1 MLRRKSH
8 ILILI
13 GFILFVMIVLPLI
26 VILFY
31 GYYITGGEY
40 LISKSSSDWADFGTL
55 LSGVFT
61 LSGALATLS
70 TLIFLIFESK
80 RNNAERSEQVERE
93 KEIASI
99 NNDKIIFEKYKLH
112 REMFDDILN
121 KIESDFDNEFIITNR
136 STLYGKIF
144 PANTFS
150 HCETK
155 IELNEKARVNDL
167 VDMLSWCDRV
177 SENFRSDEYSAT
189 PTKFVYDITNI
200 CTSIGLKYKR
210 NSRHGDII
218 TLGGVVIDAYNPEKI
233 ILVVTRVIN
242 EFILF
247 SQNEKRLDILYLL
260 NQSKLMILTYKSGME
275 FNLIKKRDKS
285 FPFNFLIESN
295 DIYKAFEFAYA
306 LESTPI
312 EIKPHLSRTINFI
325 DNFFSIKQDVI
336 NLSIYGCFASF
347 IDDYIYNL
355 KSDLTL
361 AQESNISKT
370 VINAIKSHITAAER
384 QKIIFNS

>member
-1 MLRRKSH
+1 MLIKK
-8 ILILI
+8 LLPKFLI
-13 GFILFVMIVLPLI
+13 GFILFLMIGLPLI
-26 VILFY
+26 VLVFY
-31 GYYITGGEY
+31 GGYITGGEFS
-40 LISKSSSDWADFGTL
+40 ISKKTSDWADFGTL
-55 LSGVFT
+55 LSGLFT
-61 LSGALATLS
+61 LSGMLATLS
-70 TLIFLIFESK
+70 TLIFLITQGRQDNISRHKQVK
-80 RNNAERSEQVERE
+80 REVEVAR
-93 KEIASI
+93 I
-99 NNDKIIFEKYKLH
+99 NEDKINFEKYKLH

-136 STLYGKIF
+136 SILYRKIF

-167 VDMLSWCDRV
+167 VDMLLWCDRV
-177 SENFRSDEYSAT
+177 SENLRSDGYSAT
-189 PTKFVYDITNI
+189 PKKFVYDVTHI

-210 NSRHGDII
+210 NSRYGDII

-233 ILVVTRVIN
+233 ILIVTRVIN

-247 SQNEKRLDILYLL
+247 SQNEKRLDILCLL
-260 NQSKLMILTYKSGME
+260 NQSKLMILTYKTGME

-285 FPFNFLIESN
+285 FPLDFLIESN
-295 DIYKAFEFAYA
+295 DISKAFEFANA
-306 LESTPI
+306 LENTPI

-336 NLSIYGCFASF
+336 NLSVYGCFASF

-355 KSDLTL
+355 KSDLIL

-384 QKIIFNS
+384 QKILFNS

>member
-1 MLRRKSH
+1 MLRKKSH
-8 ILILI
+8 LSLLI
-13 GFILFVMIVLPLI
+13 GFILLVMIALPLI

-31 GYYITGGEY
+31 GYHITGGEY
-40 LISKSSSDWADFGTL
+40 LISKRSSDWADFGTL

-80 RNNAERSEQVERE
+80 RNNAERFEQVNRE

-112 REMFDDILN
+112 REMFDDTLN
-121 KIESDFDNEFIITNR
+121 KIESDFDKEFIITDR
-136 STLYGKIF
+136 TVLYRKIF
-144 PANTFS
+144 PTNTFS

-177 SENFRSDEYSAT
+177 SENFRNDKYRAT
-189 PTKFVYDITNI
+189 PRAFIYDVTKI

-210 NSRHGDII
+210 NQRNGDVI

-233 ILVVTRVIN
+233 ILIVTRVIN

-247 SQNEKRLDILYLL
+247 SQNSKEVDIIYLL
-260 NQSKLMILTYKSGME
+260 NQSSLMILTYKAGME
-275 FNLIKKRDKS
+275 FNLTKKRDKS
-285 FPFNFLIESN
+285 FPFDFLTESD
-295 DIYKAFEFAYA
+295 DISIAFDFANA
-306 LESTPI
+306 LENTHV
-312 EIKPHLSRTINFI
+312 EIKPHLTWSINFI

-336 NLSIYGCFASF
+336 NLSIYGCFAKF

-361 AQESNISKT
+361 AQESNASKT
-370 VINAIKSHITAAER
+370 VINAIKNHITAAEY
-384 QKIIFNS
+384 QKNNI